1 MAKPTDQNSSG
12 VEPSNPEVQ
21 KIRKVQMLN
30 PGFREEVEVS
40 VVRPRILG
48 VKIPSNPHDRRNL
61 KLSLFAFLVALVI
74 FVILESK
81 QIYEAAREGKHQ
93 LRAGAHDVKHT
104 ILDFFKKA
112 E

>member
-1 MAKPTDQNSSG
+1 
-12 VEPSNPEVQ
+12 
-21 KIRKVQMLN
+21 
-30 PGFREEVEVS
+30 
-40 VVRPRILG
+40 
-48 VKIPSNPHDRRNL
+48 
-61 KLSLFAFLVALVI
+61 VI